1 MKKFLA
7 EFKEFA
13 VKGNMMDMAVG
24 VIVGGA
30 FGALVTSLI
39 DNILMPIIS
48 LLTGG
53 VDFANWFIALDGN
66 KYTTLA
72 EAQEAGAATLNFGL
86 FISAIIN
93 FIILALVVFLMV
105 KGMNK
110 LRAPEAEEEAPAEP
124 TTKTCPY
131 CQSEIAIAATR
142 CPHCTSELEVYI
154 APEE

>member
-7 EFKEFA
+7 EFKEYA

-66 KYTTLA
+66 KYATLA

>member
-1 MKKFLA
+1 MKKFFA

-66 KYTTLA
+66 KYATLA

>member
-1 MKKFLA
+1 MKKFLT

-30 FGALVTSLI
+30 FGALVTALI

-48 LLTGG
+48 LVTGG
-53 VDFANWFIALDGN
+53 IDFANWFVALDGS
-66 KYTTLA
+66 KYATLA
-72 EAQEAGAATLNFGL
+72 EAQEAGAATLNYGL

-93 FIILALVVFLMV
+93 FVILALVVFMIV
-105 KGMNK
+105 KAMNK
-110 LRAPEAEEEAPAEP
+110 LRKPAEEVPEEP
-124 TTKTCPY
+124 TTRICPY